1 MKYYVTQG
9 TAGDSLLFLRADLLG
24 LTTDLY
30 KAEVFSRKKAKRQLK
45 KNSCRRMY
53 PVQEVLES
61 ATIQVNRHDLFK
73 TK

>member
-9 TAGDSLLFLRADLLG
+9 TAGDSLLFLRADLMG

-30 KAEVFSRKKAKRQLK
+30 KAETFSGKKARRRLKR
-45 KNSCRRMY
+45 NSCRRMY
-53 PVQEVLES
+53 TVQEVLDS